1 MSFFK
6 KIFSSTKDSL
16 GPEFSDIQVDMHSH
30 LIPMLDDGSES
41 FEDSIRLLQEFQQ
54 MGYKKLIM
62 TPHIMGD
69 FFNNSSET
77 ILPKLEELKKI
88 AKENH
93 INMVLEA
100 AAEYYLD
107 EWFMKKLANN
117 EELLTFGKNYV
128 LFELSYINES
138 SFVNEAIFSLKS
150 LGYTP
155 VLAHP
160 ERYIFWHGNTKMLQ
174 EIHEKG
180 VVLQVNINSLTGYYN
195 KGAQRMA
202 EELINLGIVEMLGSD
217 CHGIRHIEAQKVAR
231 KTSAYKKALKTNIN
245 NSLLG

>member
-6 KIFSSTKDSL
+6 KIFSSTKKEEL
-16 GPEFSDIQVDMHSH
+16 ETQEILVDMHSH
-30 LIPMLDDGSES
+30 LLPMLDDGSES
-41 FEDSIRLLQEFQQ
+41 FESSIELLHEFQK

-69 FFNNSSET
+69 FFNNSRET
-77 ILPKLEELKKI
+77 IYPKLEELRKV
-88 AKENH
+88 AKENQ
-93 INMVLEA
+93 IEIELEA

-107 EWFMKKLANN
+107 EWFMKKLENN
-117 EELLTFGKNYV
+117 EKLLSFGDNYV
-128 LFELSYINES
+128 LFELSYINETPFMS
-138 SFVNEAIFSLKS
+138 EAIFILKS
-150 LGYTP
+150 QGYKP

-160 ERYIFWHGNTKMLQ
+160 ERYIFWHGNTKMLN
-174 EIHEKG
+174 EIHERG

-217 CHGIRHIEAQKVAR
+217 CHGIRHIEAQKMAR
-231 KTSAYKKALKTNIN
+231 KTSHYKKALKTNIN
-245 NSLLG
+245 NALLG